1 MKVKT
6 IEAHNFRSFN
16 HFKLELND
24 LGLTLLNGQ
33 NTGIDSERT
42 NGAGKSSIIY
52 AMIYALYGETPDG
65 AKSDEVIKN
74 DVGKNCFAKVVF
86 THFGHEYEITRYRKD
101 KEFKNKVIMYRDGKD
116 VTLSTNKETDKEI
129 VSTLGFGFDTLLNS
143 VIFSPEKLNTF
154 ISATDKHRKEILEE
168 LTNTNIYKQALQL
181 VKEDSKE
188 SSSKLVEDQKELERL
203 DTLMDSQTALQRQY
217 EQSVAMQKQRV
228 DNLENQ
234 INLRKAKLSSLDYNP
249 TTHEAIKTEYQSYQQ
264 QVSGFNFTQSHEYTN
279 KLQTAQ
285 TEQKNIE
292 LQQENIKKQL
302 TDLSTQYKQL
312 QATDNAVC
320 AWCGNILDAEHKR
333 GGR

>member
-1 MKVKT
+1 MRIKT
-6 IEAHNFRSFN
+6 IEAQNFRSFS

-42 NGAGKSSIIY
+42 NGSGKSSIIY

-74 DVGKNCFAKVVF
+74 DVGKDCFAKVVF

-129 VSTLGFGFDTLLNS
+129 VATLGFGFDTLLNS

-168 LTNTNIYKQALQL
+168 LLDIYEKMILL
-181 VKEDSKE
+181 F
-188 SSSKLVEDQKELERL
+188 
-203 DTLMDSQTALQRQY
+203 
-217 EQSVAMQKQRV
+217 
-228 DNLENQ
+228 
-234 INLRKAKLSSLDYNP
+234 LR
-249 TTHEAIKTEYQSYQQ
+249 
-264 QVSGFNFTQSHEYTN
+264 
-279 KLQTAQ
+279 
-285 TEQKNIE
+285 
-292 LQQENIKKQL
+292 
-302 TDLSTQYKQL
+302 
-312 QATDNAVC
+312 
-320 AWCGNILDAEHKR
+320 
-333 GGR
+333 